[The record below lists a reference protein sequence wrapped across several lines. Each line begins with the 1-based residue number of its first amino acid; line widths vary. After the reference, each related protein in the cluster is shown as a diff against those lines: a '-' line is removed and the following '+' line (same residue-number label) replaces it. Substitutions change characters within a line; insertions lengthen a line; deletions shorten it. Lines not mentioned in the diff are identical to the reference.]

1 MLNLFRHSEE
11 ADFEN
16 ILAQHAVRHMATA
29 EGKDSHEKQFRDLL
43 QALPAA
49 IYTTDAD
56 GRITFFNRACIEFA
70 GRTPKIG
77 DMWCVTWKLFWPD
90 GTPLAHED
98 CPMAIAL
105 KENRSVRDVEAIA
118 ERPDGSRICF
128 MPYPTPLRDEAGRLL
143 GAVNMLVDITTR
155 KQAEERMMLLT
166 GEVDH
171 RSNNLLAVIQAMLR
185 LTRADTAEE
194 FQAAFQGRLSAL
206 ANVQRLFSVSRWTGA
221 SIQKIIEEELRP
233 YGSTRVSLA
242 GSDVRLPAA
251 LAQAIA
257 VSVHELAT
265 NAAKYGSLSGPAG
278 KIDIRW
284 QVDASDNLLLHW
296 TEIRRTPR
304 RRTGAEGIW
313 RRRHRR
319 HGPHPLAADH
329 AAVEARR
336 AGLRIVLPGDRGVA
350 GTRPQ
355 PSLRPSSFSRPAN
368 QPDKVVIDHAAG
380 IDLRHRDLLLAERK
394 VHADPV
400 GEPQMRIGQRLQLVL
415 VVFQRLVIAGLADLD
430 REQIVRNLAL
440 VHDDIGIDRFAEM
453 IVGRDDR
460 PMRQPQRSL
469 AEPVEIAID
478 VPARKL
484 LFAMHRQPVRQRALT
499 EILLQQEG
507 FTGIEFLQCA

>member
-11 ADFEN
+11 ADLEQ
-16 ILAQHAVRHMATA
+16 ILAQHAVASTSSD
-29 EGKDSHEKQFRDLL
+29 ETGSHEKQFRDLL

-49 IYTTDAD
+49 IYTTDAE
-56 GRITFFNRACIEFA
+56 GRITFFNLACIEFA

-90 GTPLAHED
+90 GTPLRHED

-105 KENRSVRDVEAIA
+105 KENRPVRGVEAIA

-185 LTRADTAEE
+185 LTKADSAEE

-221 SIQKIIEEELRP
+221 SLRTILQEELRP
-233 YGSTRVSLA
+233 YGSTRVSMTGLDI
-242 GSDVRLPAA
+242 SLPAT

-265 NAAKYGSLSGPAG
+265 NAAKYGSLSGPSG

-284 QVDASDNLLLHW
+284 QIDGDDNLLLHW
-296 TEIRRTPR
+296 TESGGPAIAAPTRR
-304 RRTGAEGIW
+304 GF
-313 RRRHRR
+313 
-319 HGPHPLAADH
+319 
-329 AAVEARR
+329 
-336 AGLRIVLPGDRGVA
+336 GV
-350 GTRPQ
+350 G
-355 PSLRPSSFSRPAN
+355 
-368 QPDKVVIDHAAG
+368 
-380 IDLRHRDLLLAERK
+380 
-394 VHADPV
+394 
-400 GEPQMRIGQRLQLVL
+400 
-415 VVFQRLVIAGLADLD
+415 
-430 REQIVRNLAL
+430 
-440 VHDDIGIDRFAEM
+440 
-453 IVGRDDR
+453 
-460 PMRQPQRSL
+460 
-469 AEPVEIAID
+469 AID
-478 VPARKL
+478 GMVRTL
-484 LFAMHRQPVRQRALT
+484 SGSITRQWKP
-499 EILLQQEG
+499 EG
-507 FTGIEFLQCA
+507 LDCELSFPGIGT